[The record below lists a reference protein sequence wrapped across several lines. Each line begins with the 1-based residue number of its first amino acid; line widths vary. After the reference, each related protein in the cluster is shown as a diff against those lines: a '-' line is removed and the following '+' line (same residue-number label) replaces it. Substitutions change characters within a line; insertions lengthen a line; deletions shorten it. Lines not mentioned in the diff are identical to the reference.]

1 MQLLSSALLS
11 GSIIDLDGTIF
22 VQAAIFF
29 VAFVLLR
36 SIVFKPMVALFEA
49 REAAIDGAKAEAE
62 RLQTEAAS
70 AGQSFE
76 DELRKVRAQAQAERD
91 KLRADALKRE
101 REILDTVKA
110 ETDKSMAEADARLSS
125 QSEALR
131 KEIQASVPGLARQIA
146 SKLLQREVA

>member
-11 GSIIDLDGTIF
+11 GSMIDLDGTIF

-29 VAFVLLR
+29 VAFFLLR

-49 REAAIDGAKAEAE
+49 REAAIDGAKAEAD
-62 RLQTEAAS
+62 RLHLEAAS
-70 AGQSFE
+70 AGQTFD
-76 DELRKVRAQAQAERD
+76 DELRKVRAQAQGERD

-101 REILDTVKA
+101 REILDAVKV
-110 ETDKSMAEADARLSS
+110 ETDKSMDDAEARIAT
-125 QSEALR
+125 QAEALR
-131 KEIQASVPGLARQIA
+131 KEISASTPVLARQIA